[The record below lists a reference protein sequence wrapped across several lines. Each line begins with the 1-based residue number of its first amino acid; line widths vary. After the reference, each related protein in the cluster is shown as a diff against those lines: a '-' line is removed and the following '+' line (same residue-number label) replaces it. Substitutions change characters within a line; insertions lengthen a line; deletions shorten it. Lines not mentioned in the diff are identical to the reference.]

1 MESENKLIL
10 GLYLKNLNE
19 IQNQLDSSRIES
31 NKIKGS
37 YEKVLKFNEQF
48 R

>member
-19 IQNQLDSSRIES
+19 IQNQIDFSREES
-31 NKIKGS
+31 NKIKGQ
-37 YEKVLKFNEQF
+37 YEKVVKFNE
-48 R
+48 